1 MKRLRIWFLL
11 FLLLFSACD
20 SFMHKAGVG
29 QNIFFDI
36 KGYFD
41 GEVQRLSSKGK
52 ARKIVVAGGKK
63 EEKIIDCVDL
73 KKELAVFADADI
85 NRPAWSDKYVADTTF
100 GEQNELL
107 QVQIKAVDQMM
118 KTQRIEINFS
128 NSAVSKITIENNSS
142 SSMATSSQSLV
153 YEPEVGYSIE
163 SHQKVTMTN
172 DQVFQVVVRFLN

>member
-1 MKRLRIWFLL
+1 MMRQSIWLLPFLL
-11 FLLLFSACD
+11 FFSACD
-20 SFMHKAGVG
+20 ITPEAGVD
-29 QNIFFDI
+29 QKTFFDI

-41 GEVQRLSSKGK
+41 GEVQRLASKGR
-52 ARKIVVAGGKK
+52 ARKIVVADGKQ
-63 EEKIIDCVDL
+63 EEKIVDCIDL

-107 QVQIKAVDQMM
+107 QVQIKAVDKMM
-118 KTQRIEINFS
+118 KTQRIEIDYS

-142 SSMATSSQSLV
+142 SSMATSRQSLV
-153 YEPEVGYSIE
+153 YEPKVGYTIE